1 MRAAKQAGRVL
12 LLLAAPL
19 LAATYS
25 LGAAR
30 TRVGASSL
38 TPLSAARRVAQCAAM
53 DAGRMEALP
62 VGRRVFCN
70 RALNMEKIQ
79 AVGFDLDYTLAEYTR
94 AFDLLAYEGAKRKL
108 LAMGYPAEVG
118 DFEYSPSKYQRGLLI
133 DKRRGNLIKLD
144 RHKYVKVA
152 YHGLTKL
159 PSDERKA
166 IYSANSEQQPTFT
179 PPDFTSVDTEF
190 LIVDVCLFAQ
200 LVDLKDRQPEALPMS
215 YADMYKNVRRA
226 VDLCHCDGEI
236 KDPVAVDP
244 GKYIKKSPDLADMLT
259 QLRLGGKQVFLLTN
273 SLFDYTKV
281 VCTYLLGDK

>member
-1 MRAAKQAGRVL
+1 MRAGGPSWRLL
-12 LLLAAPL
+12 LLLAAPF
-19 LAATYS
+19 LAATWS
-25 LGAAR
+25 LGAAG
-30 TRVGASSL
+30 TRGGASSPSL
-38 TPLSAARRVAQCAAM
+38 LARRAARPAAM
-53 DAGRMEALP
+53 DAGRLEALP

-94 AFDLLAYEGAKRKL
+94 DFDLLAYEGAKRKL

-118 DFEYSPSKYQRGLLI
+118 AFEYSPARYQRGLLI

-152 YHGLTKL
+152 YHGLSKL
-159 PSDERKA
+159 PSAERKA

-200 LVDLKDRQPEALPMS
+200 LVDLKDRLPETLPMS

-236 KDPVAVDP
+236 KDPVAVEP
-244 GKYIKKSPDLADMLT
+244 AKYIKKSPDLASMLT

-281 VCTYLLGDK
+281 VCTYLLGDR